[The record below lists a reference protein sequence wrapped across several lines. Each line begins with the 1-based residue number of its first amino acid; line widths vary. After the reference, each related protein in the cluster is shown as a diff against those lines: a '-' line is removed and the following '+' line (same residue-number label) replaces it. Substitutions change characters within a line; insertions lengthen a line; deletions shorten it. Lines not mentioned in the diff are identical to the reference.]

1 MEYLLS
7 NPIGQLDIKA
17 FEESCGVGVVVTG
30 DQIEAEV
37 EKFIKLHRDEILEKR
52 YSINYILKEPI
63 KN

>member
-37 EKFIKLHRDEILEKR
+37 EKFIKLHRDEMLEKR
-52 YSINYILKEPI
+52 YSLNYILKEQI
-63 KN
+63 N

>member
-7 NPIGQLDIKA
+7 TPIGQLDIKA

-52 YSINYILKEPI
+52 YSINYILKVPI

>member
-37 EKFIKLHRDEILEKR
+37 EKFIKLHRDEILEKCLVK
-52 YSINYILKEPI
+52 IIF
-63 KN
+63 

>member
-37 EKFIKLHRDEILEKR
+37 EKFIKLHRDKILEKR
-52 YSINYILKEPI
+52 YSLNYILKEQI